1 MTFENFEISDEI
13 INILLWDNSSKK
25 NIIWANDD
33 YSYLGKGYSSKDFIT
48 LDIIKKNIIH
58 PRVVKEQN
66 IQRNRT
72 SEKAEV
78 FTPAWVC
85 NLQNNLIDNSWFGRE
100 GVFNIEKENSWE
112 TVYDKVEFPKD
123 KSWEDYVNENRL
135 EVTCGEAPYLVSRYD
150 VANNT
155 KIDVKD
161 RIGILDRKL
170 RIVNENATEENWLDY
185 YISAYKA
192 TYGFEFQGDNLFI
205 ARLNLL
211 LTFLENCSIFNHGY
225 GDVTLKEIAR
235 IISWNLWQMDGL
247 KMVVPLSCKS
257 SKDTKTFMFGTPEE
271 CFGCKY
277 DDVHRH
283 NGIYCSIMDWQGNK
297 PVKFLSLIRE

>member
-13 INILLWDNSSKK
+13 LGILLYDNNSKK
-25 NIIWANDD
+25 NIIWATED
-33 YSYLGKGYSSKDFIT
+33 YIDLGYKPKDCIT
-48 LDIIKKNIIH
+48 LDVIKKGIIQ
-58 PRVVKEQN
+58 PRVIKDLDT
-66 IQRNRT
+66 QRNRT
-72 SEKAEV
+72 SEMAEV

-85 NLQNNLIDNSWFGRE
+85 NLQNNLIDNSWFDRE
-100 GVFNIEKENSWE
+100 NVFNVEKENAWE
-112 TVYDKVEFPKD
+112 TVYSKVEFPEE
-123 KSWEDYVNENRL
+123 KSWEDYVIENRL
-135 EVTCGEAPYLVSRYD
+135 EITCGEAPYICSRYD

-155 KIDVKD
+155 KIEVKD

-170 RIVNENATEENWLDY
+170 RIVNENATDENWLDY
-185 YISAYKA
+185 YILAYKS
-192 TYGFEFQGDNLFI
+192 TYGFEYQGDNLFI

-225 GDVTLKEIAR
+225 GAVTLKEIAR

-257 SKDTKTFMFGTPEE
+257 STESKAFLFGVPEE
-271 CFGCKY
+271 CLGCKN
-277 DDVHRH
+277 DDIHCH

-297 PVKFLSLIRE
+297 PVKFLKLLGS